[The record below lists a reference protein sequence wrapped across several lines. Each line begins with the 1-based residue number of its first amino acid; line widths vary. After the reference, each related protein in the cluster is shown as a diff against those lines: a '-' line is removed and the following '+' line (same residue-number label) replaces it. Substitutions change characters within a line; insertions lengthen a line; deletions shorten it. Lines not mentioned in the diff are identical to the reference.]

1 MSYVRK
7 VFGLGIF
14 LVIVFSVL
22 IVPLALAREANPTV
36 SAADQLIESSVG
48 LLQAT
53 DEATGTVEATDEAT
67 GTVEATTEAIETVE
81 ATTEATGTVEAAGA
95 TEGTATPVGGAQQP
109 AALPSTGAVT
119 TPSTSI
125 LLVAIG
131 GLILIGG
138 LGLALTRRR
147 N

>member
-22 IVPLALAREANPTV
+22 IVPLALAREANSAV
-36 SAADQLIESSVG
+36 SAADQLVENSIG

-53 DEATGTVEATDEAT
+53 DEATGTVEAT
-67 GTVEATTEAIETVE
+67 
-81 ATTEATGTVEAAGA
+81 TEATGTVEA
-95 TEGTATPVGGAQQP
+95 EGTATPVGGAQQP

-138 LGLALTRRR
+138 LVLALTRRR
-147 N
+147 H

>member
-7 VFGLGIF
+7 AFGLGIF

-22 IVPLALAREANPTV
+22 VVPLALAREANPAV
-36 SAADQLIESSVG
+36 SAADQLVESSIG

-53 DEATGTVEATDEAT
+53 DEATGTVEATAEAT
-67 GTVEATTEAIETVE
+67 GTVEA
-81 ATTEATGTVEAAGA
+81 
-95 TEGTATPVGGAQQP
+95 EGTATPVGGAQQP

-131 GLILIGG
+131 GLILVGG
-138 LGLALTRRR
+138 LVLALTRRR
-147 N
+147 H

>member
-7 VFGLGIF
+7 VFGLGIL

-22 IVPLALAREANPTV
+22 VVPLALAREANPAV
-36 SAADQLIESSVG
+36 SAADQLVENSIG
-48 LLQAT
+48 LLQ
-53 DEATGTVEATDEAT
+53 ATDEAT

-81 ATTEATGTVEAAGA
+81 ATTEATGTVEAA
-95 TEGTATPVGGAQQP
+95 ETATPVGGAQQP

-125 LLVAIG
+125 LLVTIG
-131 GLILIGG
+131 GIILVGG
-138 LGLALTRRR
+138 LVLALTRRR
-147 N
+147 Y